1 MKASFIQ
8 EQLDNQKETIIIT
21 LYRAIEARKDFIKT
35 LEKDVVKNLLD
46 GKAYDT
52 GKCYTSISSCR
63 SSLRLMEQEFKKLTG
78 VTPHK
83 YTKENGPI
91 F

>member
-8 EQLDNQKETIIIT
+8 EQLDNQKQVIINT
-21 LYRAIEARKDFIKT
+21 LYRAIVARKDFIKSM
-35 LEKDVVKNLLD
+35 EQEAVKNLLD

-52 GKCYTSISSCR
+52 GKNYTSISSCKA
-63 SSLRLMEQEFKKLTG
+63 SLRLMEQEFKKLTG

-83 YTKENGPI
+83 YNKENGPI

>member
-8 EQLDNQKETIIIT
+8 EQLDQQKTTIIYT
-21 LYRAIEARKDFIKT
+21 LYRAIVARKDFIKKM
-35 LEKDVVKNLLD
+35 EEQVVKNLLD
-46 GKAYDT
+46 GEVYET
-52 GKCYTSISSCR
+52 GKTYTSIGSCKT
-63 SSLRLMEQEFKKLTG
+63 SLRLMEQDFKKLTG

-83 YTKENGPI
+83 YNKENGPI